1 MRVPYAHVCKHTQC
15 IVLYTLC
22 TYTLYLCTQF
32 VIRIRQFM
40 RSTKRTACGVE
51 VRYQPI
57 STYMCVGCEVCVF
70 WCAGKHTYILSA
82 SPPTY
87 WLVVIIMTS
96 RLRLYYL
103 PACSFELSSTAI
115 WCIGSIYTSS
125 TSHHHQLCSI
135 RAGET
140 AKATQ
145 RTGWWCVLVRC
156 DTEWYDMVG
165 YAIQYHRTQ
174 HTSAKMCS
182 VWYKR
187 CDYVSMS

>member
-1 MRVPYAHVCKHTQC
+1 MYS
-15 IVLYTLC
+15 
-22 TYTLYLCTQF
+22 QF

-40 RSTKRTACGVE
+40 RSTKRTAYVE
-51 VRYQPI
+51 WRWGTNLY
-57 STYMCVGCEVCVF
+57 TYVYRWSVCFLMCRQ
-70 WCAGKHTYILSA
+70 TYILSA

-103 PACSFELSSTAI
+103 PACSLELSSAAI
-115 WCIGSIYTSS
+115 WYMVAYIPAAPPAITISFAAASEPER
-125 TSHHHQLCSI
+125 QQ
-135 RAGET
+135 
-140 AKATQ
+140 KQ
-145 RTGWWCVLVRC
+145 RKGLWWWCVPLLWCDVMILNGMIWLV
-156 DTEWYDMVG
+156 
-165 YAIQYHRTQ
+165 AIQYHRTQ